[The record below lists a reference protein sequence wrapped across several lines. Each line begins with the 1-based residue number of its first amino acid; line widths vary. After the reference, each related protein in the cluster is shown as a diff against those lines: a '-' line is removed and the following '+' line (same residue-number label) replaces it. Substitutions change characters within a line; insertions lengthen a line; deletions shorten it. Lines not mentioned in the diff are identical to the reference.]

1 MTKGGGTMDHMELK
15 SQIEDARQQL
25 HQIHLQYGS
34 LLHPEVIR
42 QSVVLDAL
50 LNQYNRIRVEKL
62 LN

>member
-1 MTKGGGTMDHMELK
+1 MDRMELK
-15 SQIEDARQQL
+15 SQIEDARQLL

-50 LNQYNRIRVEKL
+50 LNQYNRISMEKL
-62 LN
+62 IN

>member
-1 MTKGGGTMDHMELK
+1 MDRMELK

-25 HQIHLQYGS
+25 HQIQLQYGS

-62 LN
+62 IN